1 MRRPKPFREWKRWAG
16 TLGLVAALAVIA
28 ACDVARRRP
37 PGPPPTLTPAPTP
50 TSGPLLVAAPTAL
63 PSGLPQLTIRGVP
76 GDLPKYD
83 RDDWRQWVDDDGDC
97 QNARHET
104 LVEESRIAVTFTD
117 EERCSVATGEWLD
130 PFTGDILTSARDL
143 DVDHMVPLSNAHRS
157 GAWAWDDARR
167 RAYAND
173 LSYANHLIAV
183 TNSVNRAKSDQGP
196 ERWKPPDESY
206 WCQYARDWAN
216 IKAAWGLSATQAEWD
231 ALLSMTATC
240 DGQAPPAPTPPTAT
254 LAPSWMVYA
263 SCDEA
268 EQAGVPR
275 QRGSSGNGQGFP
287 ANLVPTARD
296 GDGDGVVCERTAAA
310 APTSAATPT
319 AAGALPSTVPARRP
333 SRPVSHANREARVRA
348 MASPPKRSPAPATA
362 TAMGSSANAP
372 ARQRPRAPL
381 HQPLPGTLR
390 LRRRL
395 RSTLPARRQSR
406 PVSHA
411 NRAAAAE
418 VGGSQPTSCLVLVTG
433 TASASSASAERLPHN
448 PYVGQVSPSTSS
460 SPRSQ
465 V

>member
-28 ACDVARRRP
+28 ACDVDL
-37 PGPPPTLTPAPTP
+37 PGAAPTATPLSPAATVAPSATP

-63 PSGLPQLTIRGVP
+63 PGLPQLTVRAVP
-76 GDLPKYD
+76 SDLPKYD

-104 LVEESRIAVTFTD
+104 LVEESRIAVTFTN

-173 LSYANHLIAV
+173 LSYPNHLIAV

-268 EQAGVPR
+268 ERAGVPRETGSRGDGQGFPANLVPTARDGDGDGVVCERTVAATATTAPTPTAARESAVYGSCEEAERAGVARQQGSQGPGYGFPVETVPSARDGDRDGVVCERTGAAAPTSAPTPTPAGDSKVTEEATVYASCDEAERAGVPR

-296 GDGDGVVCERTAAA
+296 GDGDGVVCER
-310 APTSAATPT
+310 
-319 AAGALPSTVPARRP
+319 
-333 SRPVSHANREARVRA
+333 
-348 MASPPKRSPAPATA
+348 
-362 TAMGSSANAP
+362 
-372 ARQRPRAPL
+372 
-381 HQPLPGTLR
+381 
-390 LRRRL
+390 
-395 RSTLPARRQSR
+395 
-406 PVSHA
+406 
-411 NRAAAAE
+411 
-418 VGGSQPTSCLVLVTG
+418 
-433 TASASSASAERLPHN
+433 
-448 PYVGQVSPSTSS
+448 
-460 SPRSQ
+460 
-465 V
+465 

>member
-1 MRRPKPFREWKRWAG
+1 MEALGGNARAGRGVGGHRR
-16 TLGLVAALAVIA
+16 V
-28 ACDVARRRP
+28 RRRP
-37 PGPPPTLTPAPTP
+37 ARRAPTDPPAPTPAATIAPSPTP

-76 GDLPKYD
+76 SDLPKYD

-104 LVEESRIAVTFTD
+104 LVEESRIAVTFTN

-206 WCQYARDWAN
+206 WCQYATDWAN

-240 DGQAPPAPTPPTAT
+240 DGQPPPAPTPPTAT

-268 EQAGVPR
+268 ERAGVPR

-296 GDGDGVVCERTAAA
+296 GDGDGVVCERTGRDGAYH
-310 APTSAATPT
+310 PPTPT
-319 AAGALPSTVPARRP
+319 TCQFRLHRLRFLRGGGAGRCPAP
-333 SRPVSHANREARVRA
+333 PTGKPGCRA
-348 MASPPKRSPAPATA
+348 MASPPRRFPAPATV
-362 TAMGSSANAP
+362 TAMESSANAP
-372 ARQRPRAPL
+372 ASRRPPAPLGAALPNASSRRQRPERPW
-381 HQPLPGTLR
+381 PT
-390 LRRRL
+390 
-395 RSTLPARRQSR
+395 PA
-406 PVSHA
+406 
-411 NRAAAAE
+411 
-418 VGGSQPTSCLVLVTG
+418 GD
-433 TASASSASAERLPHN
+433 
-448 PYVGQVSPSTSS
+448 
-460 SPRSQ
+460 
-465 V
+465 

>member
-1 MRRPKPFREWKRWAG
+1 M
-16 TLGLVAALAVIA
+16 
-28 ACDVARRRP
+28 
-37 PGPPPTLTPAPTP
+37 
-50 TSGPLLVAAPTAL
+50 TATT
-63 PSGLPQLTIRGVP
+63 GANG
-76 GDLPKYD
+76 
-83 RDDWRQWVDDDGDC
+83 WDDDGDC

-104 LVEESRIAVTFTD
+104 LLEESRIAVTFTD
-117 EERCSVATGEWLD
+117 EDRCSVATGEWLD

-240 DGQAPPAPTPPTAT
+240 DGQAPATATPPTAT

-263 SCDEA
+263 SCNEA
-268 EQAGVPR
+268 DRAGVPR

-296 GDGDGVVCERTAAA
+296 GDSDGVVCERTAAA

-319 AAGALPSTVPARRP
+319 AAGASTVYGSCEEAEQAGVPRQQGSQGAGYGFPAETIPSARDGDRDGVVCERTGGHGSHHRP
-333 SRPVSHANREARVRA
+333 YATRCRGLNR
-348 MASPPKRSPAPATA
+348 
-362 TAMGSSANAP
+362 
-372 ARQRPRAPL
+372 
-381 HQPLPGTLR
+381 LR
-390 LRRRL
+390 LMRGSGAGRCPPPAGKQRRR
-395 RSTLPARRQSR
+395 AGDSR
-406 PVSHA
+406 
-411 NRAAAAE
+411 
-418 VGGSQPTSCLVLVTG
+418 PTSCLVPVTG
-433 TASASSASAERLPHN
+433 TATASSASAERLPHN

>member
-28 ACDVARRRP
+28 ACDIELPVSAPTDP
-37 PGPPPTLTPAPTP
+37 PAPTPAATLTPAPSP

-63 PSGLPQLTIRGVP
+63 PSGLPQLTIRAVP
-76 GDLPKYD
+76 GALPKYD
-83 RDDWRQWVDDDGDC
+83 RDDWRHWVDDDRDC

-130 PFTGDILTSARDL
+130 PFTGDVLTSARDL

-157 GAWAWDDARR
+157 GAWAWDAARR

-206 WCQYARDWAN
+206 WCQYATDWAN
-216 IKAAWGLSATQAEWD
+216 IKADWGLSATQPEWD

-240 DGQAPPAPTPPTAT
+240 DGQAPAAPALPPATLAPGTTIYASCDEAERAGVPRERGSSGNGQGFPANLVPSARDGDGDGVVCERTVAATATTAPTPTAGVTSAVYGSCEEAEQAGVPRQQGSQGAGYGFPADTVPSARDGDRDGIVCERTAAATPTTAPTPPAAGDST
-254 LAPSWMVYA
+254 VYA

-275 QRGSSGNGQGFP
+275 QQGSSGGGRGFP
-287 ANLVPTARD
+287 TALVPSARD
-296 GDGDGVVCERTAAA
+296 GDGDGVVCER
-310 APTSAATPT
+310 
-319 AAGALPSTVPARRP
+319 
-333 SRPVSHANREARVRA
+333 
-348 MASPPKRSPAPATA
+348 
-362 TAMGSSANAP
+362 
-372 ARQRPRAPL
+372 
-381 HQPLPGTLR
+381 
-390 LRRRL
+390 
-395 RSTLPARRQSR
+395 
-406 PVSHA
+406 
-411 NRAAAAE
+411 
-418 VGGSQPTSCLVLVTG
+418 
-433 TASASSASAERLPHN
+433 
-448 PYVGQVSPSTSS
+448 
-460 SPRSQ
+460 
-465 V
+465 

>member
-1 MRRPKPFREWKRWAG
+1 MMNSHPPRFVA
-16 TLGLVAALAVIA
+16 LSAVAVAAGLLAAVLLTTACGVDLPGA
-28 ACDVARRRP
+28 APTATP
-37 PGPPPTLTPAPTP
+37 LSPAATLTPAATP

-63 PSGLPQLTIRGVP
+63 PSGLPQLTVRAVP

-117 EERCSVATGEWLD
+117 EDRCSVATGEWLD

-183 TNSVNRAKSDQGP
+183 TNSVNRSKSDQGP
-196 ERWKPPDESY
+196 EAWKPPDESY
-206 WCQYARDWAN
+206 WCQYATDWAN

-240 DGQAPPAPTPPTAT
+240 NGQPPPAPTPPTAT

-263 SCDEA
+263 SCNEADRAGVPRQRGSSGNGQGFPANLVPSARDGDGDGVVCERTVATEPTAAPTQTPAGDSTIYASCEEA

-296 GDGDGVVCERTAAA
+296 GDSDGVVCERTDAAQ
-310 APTSAATPT
+310 PTSAPTPT
-319 AAGALPSTVPARRP
+319 PAGDSTVYA
-333 SRPVSHANREARVRA
+333 SCDEAEQAGV
-348 MASPPKRSPAPATA
+348 P
-362 TAMGSSANAP
+362 
-372 ARQRPRAPL
+372 RQ
-381 HQPLPGTLR
+381 Q
-390 LRRRL
+390 
-395 RSTLPARRQSR
+395 
-406 PVSHA
+406 
-411 NRAAAAE
+411 
-418 VGGSQPTSCLVLVTG
+418 GSQGAGYGFPAETVP
-433 TASASSASAERLPHN
+433 SARDGDKDGVVCER
-448 PYVGQVSPSTSS
+448 
-460 SPRSQ
+460 
-465 V
+465 

>member
-1 MRRPKPFREWKRWAG
+1 M
-16 TLGLVAALAVIA
+16 
-28 ACDVARRRP
+28 
-37 PGPPPTLTPAPTP
+37 
-50 TSGPLLVAAPTAL
+50 
-63 PSGLPQLTIRGVP
+63 
-76 GDLPKYD
+76 
-83 RDDWRQWVDDDGDC
+83 
-97 QNARHET
+97 
-104 LVEESRIAVTFTD
+104 
-117 EERCSVATGEWLD
+117 ATGEWLD

-268 EQAGVPR
+268 EQRRRPTPKRKQRQRPRLPR
-275 QRGSSGNGQGFP
+275 QPSPQRPRRRWRRG
-287 ANLVPTARD
+287 
-296 GDGDGVVCERTAAA
+296 GVRAHRGGGAHQR
-310 APTSAATPT
+310 PTPT
-319 AAGALPSTVPARRP
+319 AAGATPPSTLPARRR
-333 SRPVSHANREARVRA
+333 SRPASHANREARVRA
-348 MASPPKRSPAPATA
+348 MASPPRRSPAPATV

-372 ARQRPRAPL
+372 ARQRPPALL

-390 LRRRL
+390 VTEDATVYASCEEAEQAGVPRQQGSSGGGRGF
-395 RSTLPARRQSR
+395 PAD
-406 PVSHA
+406 
-411 NRAAAAE
+411 
-418 VGGSQPTSCLVLVTG
+418 LVP
-433 TASASSASAERLPHN
+433 SARDGDGDGVVCER
-448 PYVGQVSPSTSS
+448 
-460 SPRSQ
+460 
-465 V
+465 

>member
-1 MRRPKPFREWKRWAG
+1 M
-16 TLGLVAALAVIA
+16 
-28 ACDVARRRP
+28 
-37 PGPPPTLTPAPTP
+37 
-50 TSGPLLVAAPTAL
+50 LVAAPTAL

-76 GDLPKYD
+76 SDLPKYD

-104 LVEESRIAVTFTD
+104 LVEESRIAVTFTN

-196 ERWKPPDESY
+196 EAWKPPDESY
-206 WCQYARDWAN
+206 WCQYAIDWAT
-216 IKAAWGLSATQAEWD
+216 IKANWGLSATQAEWD

-240 DGQAPPAPTPPTAT
+240 GGEIPPTPTPPPTAT

-268 EQAGVPR
+268 ERAGVPR

-296 GDGDGVVCERTAAA
+296 GDSDGVVCER
-310 APTSAATPT
+310 
-319 AAGALPSTVPARRP
+319 
-333 SRPVSHANREARVRA
+333 
-348 MASPPKRSPAPATA
+348 
-362 TAMGSSANAP
+362 
-372 ARQRPRAPL
+372 
-381 HQPLPGTLR
+381 
-390 LRRRL
+390 
-395 RSTLPARRQSR
+395 
-406 PVSHA
+406 
-411 NRAAAAE
+411 
-418 VGGSQPTSCLVLVTG
+418 
-433 TASASSASAERLPHN
+433 
-448 PYVGQVSPSTSS
+448 
-460 SPRSQ
+460 
-465 V
+465 

>member
-1 MRRPKPFREWKRWAG
+1 MNSHPPRFVA
-16 TLGLVAALAVIA
+16 LSAVAVAAGLLAAVLLTT
-28 ACDVARRRP
+28 ACDVDL
-37 PGPPPTLTPAPTP
+37 PGAAPTATPLSPAATVAPAATP

-63 PSGLPQLTIRGVP
+63 PSGLPQLTVRAVP

-117 EERCSVATGEWLD
+117 EDRCSVATGEWLD

-183 TNSVNRAKSDQGP
+183 TNSVNRSKSDQGP
-196 ERWKPPDESY
+196 EWWKPPDESY

-268 EQAGVPR
+268 ERAGVPR

-310 APTSAATPT
+310 PTSAATPT
-319 AAGALPSTVPARRP
+319 AAGASTVYGSCEEAEQAGVPRQQGSQGTGYGFPAETVP
-333 SRPVSHANREARVRA
+333 SARDGDSDGVVCERTGAAAPTSAPTPTPAGDSKATEEATVY
-348 MASPPKRSPAPATA
+348 ASCEEAEQAGVPRQQ
-362 TAMGSSANAP
+362 GSSGGGRGFP
-372 ARQRPRAPL
+372 ADLVP
-381 HQPLPGTLR
+381 
-390 LRRRL
+390 
-395 RSTLPARRQSR
+395 SARDGDGDG
-406 PVSHA
+406 V
-411 NRAAAAE
+411 
-418 VGGSQPTSCLVLVTG
+418 VC
-433 TASASSASAERLPHN
+433 ER
-448 PYVGQVSPSTSS
+448 
-460 SPRSQ
+460 
-465 V
+465 

>member
-28 ACDVARRRP
+28 ACGVDLPGAAPTDP
-37 PGPPPTLTPAPTP
+37 PAPTPAATIAPSPTP

-76 GDLPKYD
+76 SDLPKYD

-104 LVEESRIAVTFTD
+104 LVEESRIAVTFTNED
-117 EERCSVATGEWLD
+117 RCSVATGEWLD

-183 TNSVNRAKSDQGP
+183 TNSVNRSKSDQGP

-206 WCQYARDWAN
+206 WCQYATDWAN

-240 DGQAPPAPTPPTAT
+240 DGQPPPAPTPPTAT
-254 LAPSWMVYA
+254 LAPSSTVYA

-268 EQAGVPR
+268 DRAGVPR
-275 QRGSSGNGQGFP
+275 ERGSSGNGQGFP

-296 GDGDGVVCERTAAA
+296 GDGDGVVCERTGAA
-310 APTSAATPT
+310 APTSAPTPT
-319 AAGALPSTVPARRP
+319 AAGASTVYASCEEAEQADVPRQQGSQGAGYGFPAETVPSARDGDSDGVVCERTGAAAPTSAPTPKPSTAADSTVYGSCEEAEQAGVPRQQ
-333 SRPVSHANREARVRA
+333 
-348 MASPPKRSPAPATA
+348 
-362 TAMGSSANAP
+362 GSSGGGRGFP
-372 ARQRPRAPL
+372 ADLVP
-381 HQPLPGTLR
+381 
-390 LRRRL
+390 
-395 RSTLPARRQSR
+395 SARDGDGDG
-406 PVSHA
+406 V
-411 NRAAAAE
+411 
-418 VGGSQPTSCLVLVTG
+418 VC
-433 TASASSASAERLPHN
+433 ER
-448 PYVGQVSPSTSS
+448 
-460 SPRSQ
+460 
-465 V
+465 

>member
-16 TLGLVAALAVIA
+16 TLGLVAALATITTACGVDLPGA
-28 ACDVARRRP
+28 APTA
-37 PGPPPTLTPAPTP
+37 TLTPAPTP

-63 PSGLPQLTIRGVP
+63 PSGLPQLTVRAVP
-76 GDLPKYD
+76 SDLPKYD

-104 LVEESRIAVTFTD
+104 LVEESRIAVTFTN

-173 LSYANHLIAV
+173 LSYPNHLIAV

-196 ERWKPPDESY
+196 EWWKPPDESY

-216 IKAAWGLSATQAEWD
+216 IKAAWGLSATQPEWD

-240 DGQAPPAPTPPTAT
+240 DGQAPPAPPPPTAT
-254 LAPSWMVYA
+254 LAPGATVYS

-275 QRGSSGNGQGFP
+275 RQGTQGSGYGFP
-287 ANLVPTARD
+287 AETVPRARD
-296 GDGDGVVCERTAAA
+296 GDGDGVVCERTGAAE
-310 APTSAATPT
+310 PTSAPTPT
-319 AAGALPSTVPARRP
+319 AAPSATVGAARAVSDSTVYASCEEAEQAGVPRQQGSQGPGYGFPAETVP
-333 SRPVSHANREARVRA
+333 SARDGDRDGVVCERTGA
-348 MASPPKRSPAPATA
+348 AGPTSAPTA
-362 TAMGSSANAP
+362 TP
-372 ARQRPRAPL
+372 
-381 HQPLPGTLR
+381 
-390 LRRRL
+390 
-395 RSTLPARRQSR
+395 
-406 PVSHA
+406 
-411 NRAAAAE
+411 
-418 VGGSQPTSCLVLVTG
+418 VGGSRVTEDATVYASCEEAEQAGVPRQQGSSGGGRGFPADLVP
-433 TASASSASAERLPHN
+433 SARDGDSDGVVCER
-448 PYVGQVSPSTSS
+448 
-460 SPRSQ
+460 
-465 V
+465 

>member
-28 ACDVARRRP
+28 ACGVDL
-37 PGPPPTLTPAPTP
+37 PGAAPTATLAPSPTP

-63 PSGLPQLTIRGVP
+63 PSGLPQLTVRAVP
-76 GDLPKYD
+76 SDLPKYD

-117 EERCSVATGEWLD
+117 EDRCSVATGEWLD

-167 RAYAND
+167 RAFAND

-287 ANLVPTARD
+287 ANLVPSARD
-296 GDGDGVVCERTAAA
+296 GDGDGVVCERTGAA
-310 APTSAATPT
+310 APTSAPTPT
-319 AAGALPSTVPARRP
+319 AAGASTVYASCEEAEQADVPRQQGSQGTGYGFPAETVP
-333 SRPVSHANREARVRA
+333 SARDGDSDGVVCERTGAAAPTSAPTPTPAGDSRVTEDATVYASCEEAEQAGVPRQQ
-348 MASPPKRSPAPATA
+348 
-362 TAMGSSANAP
+362 GSSGGGKGFP
-372 ARQRPRAPL
+372 ADLVP
-381 HQPLPGTLR
+381 
-390 LRRRL
+390 
-395 RSTLPARRQSR
+395 SARDGDGDG
-406 PVSHA
+406 V
-411 NRAAAAE
+411 
-418 VGGSQPTSCLVLVTG
+418 VC
-433 TASASSASAERLPHN
+433 ER
-448 PYVGQVSPSTSS
+448 
-460 SPRSQ
+460 
-465 V
+465 